1 MSSVMVEQ
9 SMSTSALLSTSFD
22 GGKEH
27 HHSINASQS
36 ELGSLSVPSPS
47 SALPP
52 TTPPEKNSSR
62 EVIDSQQESA
72 SSLVGN
78 GHVTLPS
85 VEGDSTAI
93 TTDDSLTEKMPGT
106 LGLKASSDDTSA
118 DGGLLASND
127 QVHTFVRLLTFVKL
141 LKT

>member
-27 HHSINASQS
+27 HHSINPSQS
-36 ELGSLSVPSPS
+36 ELGSL
-47 SALPP
+47 ALPAQLP
-52 TTPPEKNSSR
+52 ATTPPEKNSSR

-85 VEGDSTAI
+85 VEGDSIAI
-93 TTDDSLTEKMPGT
+93 TTDDSLTQKMSGP
-106 LGLKASSDDTSA
+106 LDLKASSDDTFAS
-118 DGGLLASND
+118 GGLLASND

-141 LKT
+141 LET